1 MAAAVNWEFSVSI
14 NHTGDDRYYLKVEN
28 VPAGGI
34 LAETQV
40 SWPVEDWLARTRQLM
55 NDPLHDILQ
64 GRDAGAR
71 ESLAHPDAKFAP
83 NFVDLGQELYD
94 ALFQGTIRDS
104 WLMAQAI
111 AQHYRSVLRLRI
123 GLRGS
128 TLPRLPWEVMHYW
141 NCPLA
146 ATTDITFSRY
156 QILSRALVAPR
167 NSPLGATTPLRIL
180 MVIAAPNDQES
191 LELCQ
196 EAEHLRSELKER
208 EGSPLLDLTILE
220 QPGREEL
227 TYALE
232 HGNYHI
238 FHYSGHSNLGANGGN
253 LFLVNN
259 QNGLTETLNG
269 NDLAGLLS
277 NNGVQLVVFNSCRG
291 AYTAASEE
299 TSTTGN
305 LTQSLIN
312 RGIPAVLAMS
322 ERIPDNVAVTM
333 TRLFYRNLNQGYPID
348 LSLSRARQGLI
359 STYGSHQLYWA
370 LPVLYLHP
378 EFDGFLWK
386 APTLQGNLQQL
397 WDLPQEELGFPKPA
411 AGTSPSLSSSRGLN
425 MLRPSGLVNAG
436 SSPLDYLVNNDLD
449 EDLSNAG
456 DLRNLS
462 NVNHL
467 SREHADLQD
476 LEDSDRPLIAPEE
489 MSTFFRNS
497 QETVSFDRQSPGQP
511 KGQTNGQTQSEKP
524 DRQQSKE
531 PEPRQQSGTK
541 PNQKAGQ
548 TASLLSRKTNK
559 TPLPIVPLVTRSPQT
574 LADAPPKSPKT
585 TKGLGMAWLSTCILL
600 GTIAGAGGWW
610 YYQQQSILE
619 SFKTTSP
626 SPITSPSPVAKDSP
640 TPVPQNTNL
649 KTADMNTLITL
660 GSQHFQKG
668 NLGEGR
674 LVVEEL
680 LDRKALKEAK
690 TTLETVNSSQREDAN
705 INFLWG
711 RLAWQSIKTGAKDYT
726 LENVQ
731 TFWDSA
737 SKNQPDSVPYYNAL
751 GFSYYEAGDYSK
763 AKDAWLAALK
773 IIEVSPSNATSSTPS
788 MPVEF
793 KDRLNTSAGLAL
805 VFYKLS
811 DNLLRSDRNRVRV
824 ESQNFYQQVIKDDG
838 VSYQPEFLAKNWLW
852 TEKAVRD
859 WAELG
864 K

>member
-156 QILSRALVAPR
+156 QSLSRAIVSPR
-167 NSPLGATTPLRIL
+167 NSRLGSNTPLRIL

-208 EGSPLLDLTILE
+208 HGSPLLDLTILE

-359 STYGSHQLYWA
+359 STYGSNQLYWA

-386 APTLQGNLQQL
+386 APMPQGNLQQL
-397 WDLPQEELGFPKPA
+397 WDLPQEELSFPQM
-411 AGTSPSLSSSRGLN
+411 AGTAHNLSGSRGLHN
-425 MLRPSGLVNAG
+425 SLPSGLSNAG
-436 SSPLDYLVNNDLD
+436 INPLDYLVNYELD
-449 EDLSNAG
+449 EDISNSG
-456 DLRNLS
+456 NLRNSSSEL
-462 NVNHL
+462 N
-467 SREHADLQD
+467 D
-476 LEDSDRPLIAPEE
+476 LEDLDNSDRPLIAPEE
-489 MSTFFRNS
+489 MTTFFRNS
-497 QETVSFDRQSPGQP
+497 KETVTFDRQL
-511 KGQTNGQTQSEKP
+511 KEETKNGNSEHKE
-524 DRQQSKE
+524 SK
-531 PEPRQQSGTK
+531 
-541 PNQKAGQ
+541 NQKSHQKSGK
-548 TASLLSRKTNK
+548 TPSLLSRKTNK
-559 TPLPIVPLVTRSPQT
+559 TPLPVVPLVTRSPQT
-574 LADAPPKSPKT
+574 MTNPTKPQKSSR
-585 TKGLGMAWLSTCILL
+585 GLGMAWLSTCILL
-600 GTIAGAGGWW
+600 GTIAGGWW
-610 YYQQQSILE
+610 YYQQQSPSETI
-619 SFKTTSP
+619 KTTP
-626 SPITSPSPVAKDSP
+626 QSPITSPSPVPKDSP
-640 TPVPQNTNL
+640 ISATNNPATNNIDL
-649 KTADMNTLITL
+649 KTADINTLITL
-660 GSQHFQKG
+660 GSQNFQKG
-668 NLGEGR
+668 ELVEGR
-674 LVVEEL
+674 LAVEEL

-690 TTLETVNSSQREDAN
+690 TTLESVNPAQTEDAN
-705 INFLWG
+705 LNFLRG
-711 RLAWQSIKTGAKDYT
+711 RLAWQSIKTGSKDYT
-726 LENVQ
+726 LEDVQ
-731 TFWDSA
+731 KFWDSA
-737 SKNQPDSVPYYNAL
+737 SKNQPDSVFYYNAL

-773 IIEVSPSNATSSTPS
+773 IIEANSTMATPS
-788 MPVEF
+788 TQLTSVDF
-793 KDRLNTSAGLAL
+793 KDKLNTSAGLAL
-805 VFYKLS
+805 VFHQLS
-811 DNLLRSDRNRVRV
+811 DNLLRTERNRLRV
-824 ESQNFYQQVIKDDG
+824 ESQNLHQQVIKDDG
-838 VSYQPEFLAKNWLW
+838 VNYQPEILAKNWLW
-852 TEKAVRD
+852 TEKAIRD
-859 WAELG
+859 WTALE
-864 K
+864 KQ

>member
-167 NSPLGATTPLRIL
+167 NSRLGATTPLRIL

-191 LELCQ
+191 LELCE
-196 EAEHLRSELKER
+196 EAEHLRSELQER
-208 EGSPLLDLTILE
+208 QGSPLLDLTILE

-378 EFDGFLWK
+378 EFDGSLWK
-386 APTLQGNLQQL
+386 ESMPQGNLQQL
-397 WDLPQEELGFPKPA
+397 WDLPQEEVGFPQT
-411 AGTSPSLSSSRGLN
+411 AGVASSPSSSRGLF
-425 MLRPSGLVNAG
+425 SGLINPGAN
-436 SSPLDYLVNNDLD
+436 PLDYLVGDDLD
-449 EDLSNAG
+449 ENINPSG
-456 DLRNLS
+456 NLS
-462 NVNHL
+462 NFSNL
-467 SREHADLQD
+467 TKSTIPDLQD
-476 LEDSDRPLIAPEE
+476 ANDSDRPLIAPEE
-489 MSTFFRNS
+489 MTTFFRNS
-497 QETVSFDRQSPGQP
+497 QETVSFDRQSPAQSNGQIHGQVSQQP
-511 KGQTNGQTQSEKP
+511 KSEKNNQP
-524 DRQQSKE
+524 QSSDQE
-531 PEPRQQSGTK
+531 PKQASGK
-541 PNQKAGQ
+541 KNNQKAGQ
-548 TASLLSRKTNK
+548 TPSLLSRKTNK
-559 TPLPIVPLVTRSPQT
+559 TPLPVVPLVTRSPLSLT
-574 LADAPPKSPKT
+574 ETPPPRTAKS
-585 TKGLGMAWLSTCILL
+585 LGMAWLSTCILL

-619 SFKTTSP
+619 TLRITTP
-626 SPITSPSPVAKDSP
+626 SPVTSPSPVAKDSP
-640 TPVPQNTNL
+640 TPVPNNIDL

-668 NLGEGR
+668 NLVEGR

-690 TTLETVNSSQREDAN
+690 TTLEAVNFSQTEDPN
-705 INFLWG
+705 INFLRG
-711 RLAWQSIKTGAKDYT
+711 RLAWQSIKTGSKDYT
-726 LENVQ
+726 LEDVQ
-731 TFWDSA
+731 RFWNSA
-737 SKNQPDSVPYYNAL
+737 SKNQPDSVLYFNAL

-763 AKDAWLAALK
+763 AKDAWLAAFKL
-773 IIEVSPSNATSSTPS
+773 IEASSTMATPLTQITS
-788 MPVEF
+788 VDF
-793 KDRLNTSAGLAL
+793 KDKLNTSAGLAL
-805 VFYKLS
+805 VFHQLS
-811 DNLLRSDRNRVRV
+811 DNVLRTERNRLRV
-824 ESQNFYQQVIKDDG
+824 ESQNLYQQVIKDDG
-838 VSYQPEFLAKNWLW
+838 VSYQPEILAKNWLW
-852 TEKAVRD
+852 TEKAIRD
-859 WAELG
+859 WTVLD
-864 K
+864 KS

>member
-14 NHTGDDRYYLKVEN
+14 NPIGDDRYYLKVEN

-34 LAETQV
+34 LAEAQV
-40 SWPVEDWLARTRQLM
+40 SWPVEDWLDRTRQLM
-55 NDPLHDILQ
+55 NDPLNDILQ

-71 ESLAHPDAKFAP
+71 ENLAHPDAKFAP

-128 TLPRLPWEVMHYW
+128 ALPRLPWEVMHYW

-156 QILSRALVAPR
+156 QILSRVLVSPR
-167 NSPLGATTPLRIL
+167 HSPLGSTTPLRIL

-208 EGSPLLDLTILE
+208 HGSPLLDLTILE

-305 LTQSLIN
+305 LTQSLVN
-312 RGIPAVLAMS
+312 RGIPAILAMS

-386 APTLQGNLQQL
+386 TPKPQENLQQL
-397 WDLPQEELGFPKPA
+397 WDLPQEELSFPRAEGLSPNLYSSLDLDS
-411 AGTSPSLSSSRGLN
+411 SPSG
-425 MLRPSGLVNAG
+425 GGKLVV
-436 SSPLDYLVNNDLD
+436 SPLDYLVNHDLENDLD
-449 EDLSNAG
+449 DPHPSPQLYNPPYLTSL
-456 DLRNLS
+456 D
-462 NVNHL
+462 
-467 SREHADLQD
+467 
-476 LEDSDRPLIAPEE
+476 DSDRPLIAPEE
-489 MSTFFRNS
+489 MTNFFRNS
-497 QETVSFDRQSPGQP
+497 KETVAFD
-511 KGQTNGQTQSEKP
+511 
-524 DRQQSKE
+524 QQSNTQINAQTKDNKSDPRE
-531 PEPRQQSGTK
+531 SREQKPRQKSPQKSGKT
-541 PNQKAGQ
+541 P
-548 TASLLSRKTNK
+548 SLLSRKTNK
-559 TPLPIVPLVTRSPQT
+559 TPLPLVPLVTRSPQT
-574 LADAPPKSPKT
+574 LANPAKPQKT
-585 TKGLGMAWLSTCILL
+585 PRGLGMAWLSTCILL

-610 YYQQQSILE
+610 YYQQPLE
-619 SFKTTSP
+619 NSKTP
-626 SPITSPSPVAKDSP
+626 SPILTPSFNPVNLSSPVPSPSPV
-640 TPVPQNTNL
+640 PQNIDI
-649 KTADMNTLITL
+649 KTTDVNTLIGL
-660 GSQHFQKG
+660 GSKHFQNG
-668 NLGEGR
+668 DLIAGR

-690 TTLETVNSSQREDAN
+690 ITLESVNFAQTEDPN
-705 INFLWG
+705 LNFLRG
-711 RLAWQSIKTGAKDYT
+711 RLAWQSIKTGNKDYT

-731 TFWDSA
+731 KFWDSA
-737 SKNQPDSVPYYNAL
+737 SKNQPDSVFYYNAL

-763 AKDAWLAALK
+763 AKDAWFAALK
-773 IIEVSPSNATSSTPS
+773 LIEVNPGVGASSGSTL
-788 MPVEF
+788 PVEF
-793 KDRLNTSAGLAL
+793 KDKLNTSAGLAL
-805 VFYKLS
+805 VFYQLS
-811 DNLLRSDRNRVRV
+811 DNLLRTERNRLRV
-824 ESQNFYQQVIKDDG
+824 ESQNFYQQVMKEDG
-838 VSYQPEFLAKNWLW
+838 VSYQPEILTKNWLW
-852 TEKAVRD
+852 TEKSVRD
-859 WAELG
+859 WKMLEKL
-864 K
+864 